1 MRLIPICHNST
12 IVSYGKI
19 QTLMK
24 LYSAACDENKEPIL
38 AVLREVFAECRAAL
52 EIGSGTGQH
61 AVYFARHLPHLVW
74 QPGDVAENLAS
85 INAWREEACL
95 ANVLAPLQLDVNQEP
110 WPVVSADAV
119 FSANTAHILS
129 WPEVQRMFAGAAKVL
144 ERGGVFAL
152 YGPFNYGG
160 QYTSASNARF
170 DAWLKARDPLSGVRD
185 FEALDTL
192 AQAHGMTRLMDYA
205 MPVNNRTLVWRRHAK

>member
-1 MRLIPICHNST
+1 
-12 IVSYGKI
+12 
-19 QTLMK
+19 MK
-24 LYSAACDENKEPIL
+24 LYSAACDENKEPIR
-38 AVLREVFAECRAAL
+38 AVLREVFAECRAVL

-61 AVYFARHLPHLVW
+61 AVYFARHLSHLVW

-85 INAWREEACL
+85 INAWREEARL
-95 ANVLAPLQLDVNQEP
+95 ANVLAPLQLDVNHEP
-110 WPVVSADAV
+110 WPAVNADAV

-205 MPVNNRTLVWRRHAK
+205 MPVNNRTLVWRSRAAPR